1 MKNIGSFM
9 RDVWHLSRPYFRS
22 EERWSA
28 WVLLLSIIGLN
39 LAMVGMNV
47 VLNFWNRRFF
57 NALQAH
63 DFPAFM
69 QLLFTW
75 QPSPNGGLPMPG
87 FTEVVTIYILVFVYA
102 TYLNQ
107 WLQIRWRRWLTGRF
121 LNEWLADRAYYRISL
136 TTDEQAIGTD
146 NPDQRI
152 SDDLRDFVSVTL
164 SLGVD
169 FLSNLVSIASFVG
182 ILWSLSGDLTLWGIT
197 IPGYMVWVALVYAVV
212 GTWLTHLVGRP
223 LVGLR
228 FRQQRVEADFR
239 YALVR
244 LRENT
249 EGVALYGGEAEEKGN
264 LVDRFGNVITNWWAI
279 MVRTKKLNAL
289 VSGYGQIAII
299 FPFVVA
305 APRYF
310 SGQIQLGGLTQT
322 AGAFGQ
328 VQGSLSWFV
337 NAYATLAQWRAI
349 VERLTTFHRAI
360 VLARAA
366 AGHAEAGARAAAPSG
381 PALTA
386 TTDGTVR
393 LEDLTLDLP
402 RGEPLMAHATMEFQP
417 GVSVVVTGR
426 SGSGK
431 STLFRALA
439 GIWPFGGGHVA
450 RPPAERCLFLP
461 QRPYIP
467 LGTLRH
473 VVTYPLPPQAVPRD
487 AVAAALTDVG
497 LDGLVEH
504 LDQDRNWP
512 QVLSGGE
519 QQRLA
524 LARAL
529 LVKPDWLFLDEAT
542 ASLDPEAEAALYQL
556 LKKRLPETTI
566 VSIAH
571 RPAVAAFHDKRLV
584 LERSDGHPGRI
595 LVAAPSVSPAE

>member
-1 MKNIGSFM
+1 MTSIGSFL
-9 RDVWHLSRPYFRS
+9 RDVWRLSRPYFRS
-22 EERWSA
+22 EEKWSA
-28 WVLLLSIIGLN
+28 WGLLVAILALN
-39 LAMVGMNV
+39 LSMVGMNV
-47 VLNFWNRRFF
+47 VLNFWNRNFY
-57 NALQAH
+57 NALQTH
-63 DFPAFM
+63 DFKAFI

-75 QPSPNGGLPMPG
+75 QRTKSGAIMPG
-87 FTEVVTIYILVFVYA
+87 FTEVVTVYILVFVYA

-121 LNEWLADRAYYRISL
+121 LDEWLADRAYYRISL

-152 SDDLRDFVSVTL
+152 SDDLRDFVSITL

-182 ILWSLSGDLTLWGIT
+182 ILWALSGQITLWGVT

-244 LRENT
+244 VRENV
-249 EGVALYGGEAEEKGN
+249 EGIALHGGEDEEKGN
-264 LVDRFGNVITNWWAI
+264 LRDRFHNVIGNWWGI
-279 MVRTKKLNAL
+279 MSRTKKLNAL
-289 VSGYGQIAII
+289 VSGYGQIAVI

-337 NAYATLAQWRAI
+337 NAYASLAQWRAI

-360 VLARAA
+360 VTARALTQGGMVGEG
-366 AGHAEAGARAAAPSG
+366 AGGPRMATQAETPGRRGAVGLA
-381 PALTA
+381 
-386 TTDGTVR
+386 
-393 LEDLTLDLP
+393 DLTLALP
-402 RGEPLMAHATMEFQP
+402 KGEKLLTGANLTFRP
-417 GVSVVVTGR
+417 GESVVVTGR

-439 GIWPFGGGHVA
+439 GIWPFGGGTIT
-450 RPPAERCLFLP
+450 RPAESAMFLP
-461 QRPYIP
+461 QHPYIP

-473 VVTYPLPPQAVPRD
+473 VVTYPQDPHGVAPA
-487 AVAAALTDVG
+487 AVAAALVDVG
-497 LDGLVEH
+497 LAGLVDH

-512 QVLSGGE
+512 QTLSGGE
-519 QQRLA
+519 QQRVA

-529 LVKPDWLFLDEAT
+529 LARPAWLFLDEAT
-542 ASLDPEAEAALYQL
+542 ASLDPEAEQALYRL
-556 LKKRLPETTI
+556 LKTRLAETTI

-571 RPAVAAFHDKRLV
+571 RPSVAQFHDRRLV
-584 LERSDGHPGRI
+584 LEREGGGPGR
-595 LVAAPSVSPAE
+595 LVERPLEAAAE